1 MNDPKSGEAKAPE
14 IKTNKDI
21 LEYVDVVSILNALQ
35 DHVINGKEMTSTQVN
50 AALALLKRA
59 LPEEA
64 TKQKGSID
72 LYETVLKNLDSE

>member
-1 MNDPKSGEAKAPE
+1 
-14 IKTNKDI
+14 
-21 LEYVDVVSILNALQ
+21 
-35 DHVINGKEMTSTQVN
+35 TSTQVN

-64 TKQKGSID
+64 AKQKGSID